1 MKRELRKL
9 KKEIENI
16 EITYDYEDVYCKL
29 INATI
34 DYQNETQD
42 WCFEYVFDE
51 YIDDYLLQEMI
62 EYQLKQYG
70 IWAVRNLLDGI
81 EEENG
86 IYRIDAYG
94 YGHSIDRDD
103 LDTIKTEILDIIE
116 DKLKDK
122 ENED

>member
-86 IYRIDAYG
+86 IYRIDAYPSG
-94 YGHSIDRDD
+94 
-103 LDTIKTEILDIIE
+103 TIKKPAGSAMTFVGSSSDVIYI
-116 DKLKDK
+116 
-122 ENED
+122 